1 MRLRSCAFEQI
12 SILVPTWIQIGECA
26 LPPRAFVLAQ
36 DGPVAPS
43 YYRPSLDIHV
53 RTIVIRMTNDP
64 VLTMLSTAMPLGFR
78 GDGPCHRPSWFS
90 QQYL

>member
-1 MRLRSCAFEQI
+1 MRLRPCAFEQI
-12 SILVPTWIQIGECA
+12 STLFA
-26 LPPRAFVLAQ
+26 LGSRLANVRFLPVHSCSRR

-43 YYRPSLDIHV
+43 YRPSLDIHV

-64 VLTMLSTAMPLGFR
+64 VLTMLSTAVLLGFR
-78 GDGPCHRPSWFS
+78 GDGPCHRPSCFS